1 MEDKRTNARLWSKS
15 FFLITLLN
23 LLLFFGFQLLLPTLP
38 VHVQGMG
45 GDDAVIGWVTGLFTV
60 SALLIRPFTGAALD
74 RFGRKWLFIAG
85 LGLFVLVTVSYSYL
99 PTIGLILLFRFLHGF
114 GWGVASTASNTI
126 ASDIIPAKRFGEG
139 MAFFTLA
146 ANVAM
151 AVAPAVGLYILHAVG
166 FRTVSH
172 LSALLVVGGF
182 LLAFLF
188 RYKQM
193 DEVGE
198 TARRIAF
205 IERSS
210 IRPSL
215 VIFFVSVTYG
225 AINSFLSLYA
235 REKGIENIGVFF
247 TVYAVSMLLSRPGF
261 GLLVDRKGVS
271 VAVVPGM
278 ILVMLAMYALH
289 RAESL
294 TMFLVAAAL
303 YGVGFGASQTSLQT
317 MAVIHAPRERLG
329 IANST
334 FFTGFDSGI
343 GVGSV
348 VLGMVSKRVG
358 YSRMFL
364 ISAASV
370 VVALLLFFI
379 FSLEQ
384 SRMSKEK

>member
-1 MEDKRTNARLWSKS
+1 M
-15 FFLITLLN
+15 
-23 LLLFFGFQLLLPTLP
+23 
-38 VHVQGMG
+38 
-45 GDDAVIGWVTGLFTV
+45 
-60 SALLIRPFTGAALD
+60 
-74 RFGRKWLFIAG
+74 
-85 LGLFVLVTVSYSYL
+85 
-99 PTIGLILLFRFLHGF
+99 
-114 GWGVASTASNTI
+114 
-126 ASDIIPAKRFGEG
+126 
-139 MAFFTLA
+139 
-146 ANVAM
+146 
-151 AVAPAVGLYILHAVG
+151 
-166 FRTVSH
+166 
-172 LSALLVVGGF
+172 
-182 LLAFLF
+182 
-188 RYKQM
+188 
-193 DEVGE
+193 
-198 TARRIAF
+198 
-205 IERSS
+205 
-210 IRPSL
+210 
-215 VIFFVSVTYG
+215 
-225 AINSFLSLYA
+225 SLYA

>member
-1 MEDKRTNARLWSKS
+1 
-15 FFLITLLN
+15 
-23 LLLFFGFQLLLPTLP
+23 
-38 VHVQGMG
+38 
-45 GDDAVIGWVTGLFTV
+45 
-60 SALLIRPFTGAALD
+60 
-74 RFGRKWLFIAG
+74 
-85 LGLFVLVTVSYSYL
+85 
-99 PTIGLILLFRFLHGF
+99 
-114 GWGVASTASNTI
+114 
-126 ASDIIPAKRFGEG
+126 
-139 MAFFTLA
+139 
-146 ANVAM
+146 M

-235 REKGIENIGVFF
+235 KEKGIENIGVFF